1 MSFMVIW
8 GAVLLFMGVLVP
20 LIVGLVLLIVFRVRK
35 KSRPAQV
42 HTVAKPTAT
51 EATGDKKSL
60 AQALKDHRIRCNM
73 TQELV
78 AEKLEVSRQAVSK
91 WENGTSEPSTAN
103 LIALAQLYR
112 VDLGEL
118 LKDVHK

>member
-42 HTVAKPTAT
+42 HTAVKPTAT

-60 AQALKDHRIRCNM
+60 AQALKDHRNRCNM